1 MTQEVKTPLIKNWS
15 RLQRFT
21 PSNYVE
27 PATVE
32 QVVDA
37 VNTATFRGQRIRV
50 AGNLHSFSEIVC
62 TDDTLISLKA
72 MSGLIDADV
81 ESGLV
86 RVRAGTSIHQLSRL
100 LDDLGL
106 ALPNLGDI
114 DVQSVAGAAAT
125 GTHGTGERFGNISA
139 QIHSLQLVT
148 AAGEVLEID
157 GSDEQTLKAA
167 RVSLGT
173 LGVVTAITLQ
183 CVPSFRLDRLDL
195 PRPVGETL
203 SQIDDL
209 AANFDHY
216 EFYVLPY
223 SDLAL
228 QKRINRTDEPA
239 KPMPAHKRFANDVLA
254 ENIALGAVV
263 NAGKLM
269 PAAIPPLAR
278 TMAKFFSPA
287 RRLDKSFDAFSTV
300 RMVRFNELEY
310 AIPREHLAEAV
321 ERVLAVVQEHQ
332 FPVNFPIEV
341 RVGQADDASF
351 LATAAGRE
359 TGYISVHT
367 FKGMEYEP
375 YFHAV
380 ETIMDGYEGRPH
392 WGKMNWQTADRLADR
407 YEGWDDFQSVRARL
421 DPTGVFTN
429 EYIERVL
436 GPVVT
441 ARTSQ

>member
-1 MTQEVKTPLIKNWS
+1 MSRARKPPIKNWS

-27 PATVE
+27 PATVD

-37 VNTATFRGQRIRV
+37 VNAAAARDQRIRV
-50 AGNLHSFSEIVC
+50 AGNMHSFNEIVC

-72 MSGLIDADV
+72 MNGLIDADV

-86 RVRAGTSIHQLSRL
+86 RVRAGTSIHQLSRM

-139 QIHSLQLVT
+139 QIQSLQLVT
-148 AAGEVLEID
+148 AAGEVVEID
-157 GSDEQTLKAA
+157 GNDEQALKAA

-228 QKRINRTDEPA
+228 QKRINRTDDPA
-239 KPMPAHKRFANDVLA
+239 KPMPAHKRFVNDVLA

-263 NAGKLM
+263 NIGKFV
-269 PAAIPPLAR
+269 PATIPPLAR

-300 RMVRFNELEY
+300 RLVRFNELEY

-321 ERVLAVVQEHQ
+321 ERVLAVIQEHR

-380 ETIMDGYEGRPH
+380 ETIMDGYDGRPH
-392 WGKMNWQTADRLADR
+392 WGKMNWQTAERLAGR
-407 YEGWDDFQSVRARL
+407 YAGWNDFQAVRAAL
-421 DPTGVFTN
+421 DPTGVFSN
-429 EYIERVL
+429 DYIERVL
-436 GPVVT
+436 GPVVG
-441 ARTSQ
+441 ARTT

>member
-1 MTQEVKTPLIKNWS
+1 MSGTIKNWS

-21 PSNYVE
+21 PRNYAE
-27 PATVE
+27 PATVD
-32 QVVDA
+32 QVVAA
-37 VNTATFRGQRIRV
+37 VNAARGRGDRIRV
-50 AGNLHSFSEIVC
+50 AGNLHSFSEIVR

-72 MSGLIDADV
+72 MNGLIDADV
-81 ESGLV
+81 ASGLV
-86 RVRAGTSIHQLSRL
+86 RVRAGTSIHQLSRQ
-100 LDDLGL
+100 LDALGL

-114 DVQSVAGAAAT
+114 DVQSIAGAAAT
-125 GTHGTGERFGNISA
+125 GTHGTGENFGNVSA
-139 QIHSLQLVT
+139 QIQAVQLVT
-148 AAGEVLEID
+148 AAGEVVEID
-157 GSDEQTLKAA
+157 DSDQSALKAA

-173 LGVVTAITLQ
+173 LGVVTALTLQ
-183 CVPSFRLDRLDL
+183 CVPAFRLDRLDL
-195 PRPVGETL
+195 PRPVNETL

-228 QKRINRTDEPA
+228 QKRINRTDAAAE
-239 KPMPAHKRFANDVLA
+239 PMPALKRFANDVLA
-254 ENIALGAVV
+254 ENVALGAIV
-263 NAGKLM
+263 NAGKVA
-269 PAAIPPLAR
+269 PNAIPPLAR

-310 AIPREHLAEAV
+310 AIPRQHLAEAV
-321 ERVLAVVQEHQ
+321 ERVLAVIQEHQ

-341 RVGQADDASF
+341 RVGQADDAS
-351 LATAAGRE
+351 LLSTAAGRE
-359 TGYISVHT
+359 TGYVSVHT
-367 FKGMEYEP
+367 YKGMEYEP

-392 WGKMNWQTADRLADR
+392 WGKMNWQTADRLAGR
-407 YEGWDDFQSVRARL
+407 YDGWNEFQLVRSEL
-421 DPTGVFTN
+421 DPQGAFTN
-429 EYIERVL
+429 EYIERIL

-441 ARTSQ
+441 SRIQ

>member
-1 MTQEVKTPLIKNWS
+1 MPAEIKNWS

-21 PSNYVE
+21 PRNYAE
-27 PATVE
+27 PITVD
-32 QVVDA
+32 QVAEV
-37 VNTATFRGQRIRV
+37 VKNTADRGGRV
-50 AGNLHSFSEIVC
+50 RAAGNLHSFSEIVK
-62 TDDTLISLKA
+62 TDDTLVSLKN
-72 MSGLIDADV
+72 MTGLIEADL
-81 ESGLV
+81 ESRLV
-86 RVRAGTSIHQLSRL
+86 RVRAGTSIHELSRL
-100 LDDLGL
+100 LDKLGL

-114 DVQSVAGAAAT
+114 DVQSIAGAAST
-125 GTHGTGERFGNISA
+125 GTHGTGEKYGNVSQ
-139 QIHSLQLVT
+139 QIAAVQLVT
-148 AAGEVLEID
+148 AAGDTIEID
-157 GSDEQTLKAA
+157 SSDMQALKAA
-167 RVSLGT
+167 RVSLGC
-173 LGVVTAITLQ
+173 LGIVTAVTLQ
-183 CVPSFRLDRLDL
+183 CVPAFRLDRLDL

-203 SQIDDL
+203 GQIDDL

-228 QKRINRTDEPA
+228 QKRISRTDKPA
-239 KPMPAHKRFANDVLA
+239 EPMPAHKRFANDVLA
-254 ENIALGAVV
+254 ENIGLGAVV
-263 NAGKLM
+263 NIGKLA
-269 PAAIPPLAR
+269 PKTIPPLAR
-278 TMAKFFSPA
+278 LMAKFFSPA

-341 RVGQADDASF
+341 RVGMADDASF
-351 LATAAGRE
+351 LSTAAGRE

-392 WGKMNWQTADRLADR
+392 WGKMNWQTADNLAGR
-407 YEGWDDFQSVRARL
+407 YDHWDDFQAVRARL
-421 DPTGVFTN
+421 DPSGVFTN
-429 EYIERVL
+429 AYIERVL
-436 GPVVT
+436 GPVAT
-441 ARTSQ
+441 ARTT